1 MTSIP
6 PPPRA
11 TASAPAPVLPDRQ
24 PGPLEARFVAWNR
37 RAIVLMMAS
46 MVALVFA
53 NVVMR
58 HGLRQSLVW
67 AEELSQLLMVWIVFV
82 GAGLALR
89 EGRHVAVEFFLDRMT
104 PARRHWARTVI
115 FYALASFL
123 IALLVLGLRYVLFAI
138 GQETPVLNLPYAL
151 AYACLPLG
159 ALLCLAHLLLVRE
172 EFIAGRFAPP
182 ENLEPADGSGG

>member
-1 MTSIP
+1 MSAIES
-6 PPPRA
+6 A
-11 TASAPAPVLPDRQ
+11 TAQAPDIPERQ
-24 PGPLEARFVAWNR
+24 LGPLETALVAWNR
-37 RAIVLMMAS
+37 RAIVLMMAT

-58 HGLRQSLVW
+58 HGFRHSLVW
-67 AEELSQLLMVWIVFV
+67 AEELSQLLMVWIVFL

-104 PARRHWARTVI
+104 PARRHGVRSAI
-115 FYALASFL
+115 FYALAAFL
-123 IALLVLGLRYVLFAI
+123 VALLVLGVRYVLFAI

-172 EFIAGRFAPP
+172 EFIAGRFEPP
-182 ENLEPADGSGG
+182 ENLEPADGSGA